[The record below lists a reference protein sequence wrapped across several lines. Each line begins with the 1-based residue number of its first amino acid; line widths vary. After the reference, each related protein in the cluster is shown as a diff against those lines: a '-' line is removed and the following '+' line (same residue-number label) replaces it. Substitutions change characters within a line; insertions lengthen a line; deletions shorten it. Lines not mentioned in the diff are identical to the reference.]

1 MNSTTRFTTEHALY
15 LLALLLAAAVRLGG
29 LGHIPLAESEAQ
41 WAWQAHQLAQ
51 GDLNAIGAHPLYILV
66 TGFLFRWL
74 GSGDVLARLLPA
86 LAGCALVLIPYG
98 WRDRLGRTPALVMA
112 LGLAFDP
119 GLVAVSRLAGGPMLA
134 LAGLLLA
141 ITFWRHGFAAIAGGT
156 FGLALLSGPAV
167 WAGLLTFALCALLIT
182 LLRRQ
187 PLRLPGGDLRRAGL
201 FAGATVLLAGTLL
214 LRVPG
219 GLAGLAASFPAYWS
233 VWALPSGVPL
243 GRSLFAL
250 VAYQPLATA
259 FALIAL
265 VQLFQKPERTG
276 QFWLIALLAALAV
289 ALLAPG
295 RQVTDLVWALVP
307 LWGLAAGAL
316 ARLILPGK
324 DEDPQV
330 VAGMAFVLLVFLGY
344 IWFSLAGLGAARLE
358 DPATLQLRLALSAI
372 VLGLAAVSTVLV
384 GIGWSYAEAGR
395 GALWAVFF
403 FLFFFT
409 LQSMNRVAL
418 ARETV
423 AAELWWN
430 GPAPGHTDLLADTLG
445 DLSEFHLG
453 ERTSLDVT
461 LQLDRAAVAWALREM
476 PNVLFT
482 SQLAPGENRATL
494 VTSAAAIDQL
504 TSAGYRGQ
512 SFAIGWQPDWGSL
525 PPNLIG
531 WFLFRQAPTLPDTA
545 ILWGR
550 ADLFPGGAL
559 PGVQP

>member
-1 MNSTTRFTTEHALY
+1 M
-15 LLALLLAAAVRLGG
+15 ALLLAAAVRLGG

-51 GDLNAIGAHPLYILV
+51 GDLAAVGPHPLYILV
-66 TGFLFRWL
+66 TSFLFRWL
-74 GSGDVLARLLPA
+74 GSGDILARLLPA

-98 WRDRLGRTPALVMA
+98 WRDRLGRVPALVLA
-112 LGLAFDP
+112 FGLAFDP

-134 LAGLLLA
+134 LTSLLLA
-141 ITFWRHGFAAIAGGT
+141 ITFWRHGIAAMAGIC

-167 WAGLLTFALCALLIT
+167 WAGLLTFALCGLLVT
-182 LLRRQ
+182 LVRRQ
-187 PLRLPGGDLRRAGL
+187 PLRLPGGDFRRAGL

-233 VWALPSGVPL
+233 GWALPSGVPL

-250 VAYQPLATA
+250 VAYQPLGAA

-265 VQLFQKPERTG
+265 ARLFQKPERTG

-307 LWGLAAGAL
+307 LWALAAGAL
-316 ARLILPGK
+316 ARLILPGE
-324 DEDPQV
+324 DENPQV

-344 IWFSLAGLGAARLE
+344 IWFSLAGLGTARLE

-430 GPAPGHTDLLADTLG
+430 GPAPGYTDLLAETLS

-453 ERTSLDVT
+453 ERTSLDIT
-461 LQLDRAAVAWALREM
+461 IQLDRAAVAWALRDR
-476 PNVLFT
+476 PNILFT
-482 SQLAPGENRATL
+482 PQLAPAEDRAAL
-494 VTSAAAIDQL
+494 VTSLSAIDPL

-512 SFAIGWQPDWGSL
+512 SFAIGWQPDWGGPL

-531 WFLFRQAPTLPDTA
+531 WLLFRQAPALPDTA